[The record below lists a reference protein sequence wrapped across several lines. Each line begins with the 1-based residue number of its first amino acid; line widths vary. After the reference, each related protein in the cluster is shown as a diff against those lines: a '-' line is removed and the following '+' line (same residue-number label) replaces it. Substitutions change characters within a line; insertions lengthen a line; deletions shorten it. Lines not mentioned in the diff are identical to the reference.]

1 MKARLLS
8 ALTFLSV
15 CFPAHSALISNDY
28 FTLWQYY
35 SVAPNTGLGDT
46 PSWLTYVDNIRAAA
60 SSTGLGSAGDPN
72 TPGYFTTTP
81 SEITIDQAVV
91 TDATG
96 PGLTLATGARRFNSW
111 RGQANPGEVFG
122 AAFANEYGS
131 RIHTPLLLV
140 TDDTPITITSIEW
153 GAFSTAYGGYFNT
166 GNWTT
171 WGTSRVGVSSYGANG
186 VLGGGD
192 DVYLTSGEMNTSA
205 ILAVIATGTGYAHQM
220 SQQFNVTPW
229 DPSLP
234 DEEIFT
240 EYLAQWGNIA
250 WDFRMDY
257 AVNFTASSNP
267 YFQTLTGDTLVVV
280 PEPGTFG
287 LISMASILMLSRR
300 RRR

>member
-111 RGQANPGEVFG
+111 RGQANPGEVF
-122 AAFANEYGS
+122 
-131 RIHTPLLLV
+131 
-140 TDDTPITITSIEW
+140 
-153 GAFSTAYGGYFNT
+153 
-166 GNWTT
+166 
-171 WGTSRVGVSSYGANG
+171 
-186 VLGGGD
+186 
-192 DVYLTSGEMNTSA
+192 
-205 ILAVIATGTGYAHQM
+205 
-220 SQQFNVTPW
+220 
-229 DPSLP
+229 
-234 DEEIFT
+234 
-240 EYLAQWGNIA
+240 
-250 WDFRMDY
+250 
-257 AVNFTASSNP
+257 
-267 YFQTLTGDTLVVV
+267 
-280 PEPGTFG
+280 
-287 LISMASILMLSRR
+287 
-300 RRR
+300 